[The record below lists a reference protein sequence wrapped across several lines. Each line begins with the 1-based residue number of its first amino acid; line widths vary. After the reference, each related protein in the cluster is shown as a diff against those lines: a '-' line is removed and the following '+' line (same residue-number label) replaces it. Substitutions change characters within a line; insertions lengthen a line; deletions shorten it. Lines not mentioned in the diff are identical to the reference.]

1 MSMCGDSLRGDTIF
15 CQAILRSPETSFWS
29 STFSRYKSHIF
40 SGHTVEP
47 VITHTCRWKEKCM
60 GYHRLWV
67 FKDSAKKT
75 LKLQVSAKYVSKLPL
90 YD

>member
-1 MSMCGDSLRGDTIF
+1 MVDFGKENEVGMMSEQVESHARKRAM
-15 CQAILRSPETSFWS
+15 
-29 STFSRYKSHIF
+29 STVSALS
-40 SGHTVEP
+40 TVEP

-67 FKDSAKKT
+67 FKDSTKKN